1 MVQFVFLL
9 HFGNTSVGLKLF
21 PLSRRNNLS
30 VENPWLIAIDIDGTL
45 VHDDGFLS
53 PAVIKEVQ
61 RVRELGHYVVVATG
75 RAAANAV
82 PVVKDVGFEEGF
94 VVCSN
99 GAVTV
104 ELDKTVDHGYQV
116 REVIGF
122 DPRPVLS
129 QLIEKLPEAHFAVE
143 DIDGTYRFHKP
154 FPAYALGNNNVETP
168 LEQLMNGEVSR
179 VVVLSPEQ
187 DVNDFLAVVESV
199 GLHSVSYAIGY
210 TAWLDISPQGVT
222 KASALEQRRKALNIP
237 RDQVITIGDGRN
249 DISMFEWANE
259 GGGYS
264 FAMGQGPEE
273 VRNAATMVT
282 ASVEEDG
289 VAKVLSGLEG
299 IIYTHN

>member
-1 MVQFVFLL
+1 M
-9 HFGNTSVGLKLF
+9 SVD
-21 PLSRRNNLS
+21 
-30 VENPWLIAIDIDGTL
+30 NPWLIAIDIDGTL

-61 RVRELGHYVVVATG
+61 RVRELGHQVIVATG

-104 ELDKTVDHGYQV
+104 ELDKTADHGYYV

>member
-1 MVQFVFLL
+1 M
-9 HFGNTSVGLKLF
+9 
-21 PLSRRNNLS
+21 S

-104 ELDKTVDHGYQV
+104 ELDKTVDHGYHV

-187 DVNDFLAVVESV
+187 DVNDFLEVVESV